1 MSANKAFRVGALDH
15 VELLVPDR
23 YEAAAWYE
31 KVFGLEIV
39 KAYEDW
45 CEPNRG
51 PLMVSSDGGQT
62 MLALYRG
69 EPQAENAEAG
79 RRLVAFR
86 VSGAQFLAFLDRAAT
101 VDLADGERLDLTRAD
116 ATDRGHAMSVYL
128 SDPWGNRFA
137 VTTYDVKTV
146 RDALADPLEKG
157 FDG

>member
-1 MSANKAFRVGALDH
+1 MSANEAFRVDALDH
-15 VELLVPDR
+15 VELLVADR
-23 YEAAAWYE
+23 YAAAAWYE
-31 KVFGLEIV
+31 KVLGLEIV

-51 PLMVSSDGGQT
+51 PLMVSSDGGRT

-69 EPQAENAEAG
+69 DARVEDAKAG
-79 RRLVAFR
+79 QRVVAFR
-86 VSGAQFLAFLDRAAT
+86 VSGEQFLAFLDRAAG
-101 VDLADGERLDLTRAD
+101 VELADGQTLNIARED
-116 ATDRGHAMSVYL
+116 ATDRGHPFSFYL
-128 SDPWGNRFA
+128 ADPWGNRLA